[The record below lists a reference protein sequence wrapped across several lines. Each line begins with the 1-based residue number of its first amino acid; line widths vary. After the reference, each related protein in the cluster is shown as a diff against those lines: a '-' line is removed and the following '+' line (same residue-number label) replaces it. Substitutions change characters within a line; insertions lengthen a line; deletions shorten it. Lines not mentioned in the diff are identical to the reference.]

1 MIRLESCGY
10 RFVHPKGI
18 EIDRPNGAGNYAF
31 VLFKSKSEV
40 VLNGIPH
47 IAESGSYI
55 LYRPTTPQYYRD
67 LELPFVNDWFHCE
80 GEGLAELLTEL
91 AFPLDTLVQAV
102 DPTLVTRSIMELQ
115 RIRRLGGPLGSRAID
130 AELRAFFLK
139 LCQLRELG
147 RLPEQPGRYYRQ
159 FSELRDQLYQLP
171 HWQASVE
178 ELAAR
183 VNLSKSYFQH
193 LYKDLFGCS
202 VGTDRING
210 RLEYAKY
217 LLANSTLSVT
227 EIAARCGYEYETH
240 FMRQFK
246 KFVGVTPGQFRAEV

>member
-1 MIRLESCGY
+1 MIRLVSCGY
-10 RFVHPKGI
+10 RYVHPKGLT
-18 EIDRPNGAGNYAF
+18 IDRPNGAGNYAF
-31 VLFKSKSEV
+31 VLFKNRSEV
-40 VLNGIPH
+40 VLNGISQV
-47 IAESGSYI
+47 AEGGSYI
-55 LYRPTTPQYYRD
+55 LYRPSTAQFYKESD
-67 LELPFVNDWFHCE
+67 MPFVNDWFHCE
-80 GEGLAELLTEL
+80 GEGLEELLAEIG
-91 AFPLDTLVQAV
+91 FPLDTLVPAV
-102 DPTLVTRSIMELQ
+102 DPSMITRGVMELQ
-115 RIRRLGGPLGSRAID
+115 RIRKLGGPVGDRAVD

-147 RLPEQPGRYYRQ
+147 RMPDQPGRYYRR
-159 FSELRDQLYQLP
+159 FSELRDELYHTP
-171 HWQASVE
+171 HWQASIE

-217 LLANSTLSVT
+217 LLANSTLSVS
-227 EIAARCGYEYETH
+227 EIAARCGYEYDTH

-246 KFVGVTPGQFRAEV
+246 KFVGVTPGQYKSEV